1 VASLYTRAPLAMEE
15 ETLEIT
21 IVPARHPF
29 ASLAKAPG
37 IYSREGGSSRP
48 HAVNPFFAGLSM
60 FNLAIDSKLR
70 GCDVVRLKVEPAWHD
85 RRSRHGPRGGDRT
98 SRSIG
103 IERAVITP

>member
-1 VASLYTRAPLAMEE
+1 MIVADGSEHKPL
-15 ETLEIT
+15 
-21 IVPARHPF
+21 PANYDPKTSAF

-37 IYSREGGSSRP
+37 IYSRECGSSRP

-98 SRSIG
+98 SHSIG